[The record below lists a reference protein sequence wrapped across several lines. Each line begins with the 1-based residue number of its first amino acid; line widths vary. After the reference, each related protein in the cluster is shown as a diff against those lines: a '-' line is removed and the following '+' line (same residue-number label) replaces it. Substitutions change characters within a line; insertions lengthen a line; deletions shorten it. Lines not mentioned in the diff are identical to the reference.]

1 MAVSANRIVRA
12 IPGRRTVSPPDRA
25 LNSRGVNSGDMMQT
39 RRRLAAIMFTDM
51 VGYSALAQ
59 ADEANALAVLERHNR
74 LLRPIFKKFSGREV
88 KTFGDAF
95 LVEFESALESAQ
107 CAVEIQRVL
116 HDYNQG
122 SPGGRAIR
130 IRIGIH
136 IGDVVHAAGDVFGD
150 VVNIASRIQSVADPE
165 SVCVTQQV
173 YDQVQNKIPTPF
185 TKLPPVALKN
195 ITSQVSVYKVVQ
207 PWEPRPPVVSAPEPS
222 NGRCIAVL
230 PLANI
235 SPDPG
240 DEYFADGLTEEL
252 ISALSQVRDLNVIAR
267 SSVMPYKTAPK
278 SVAQVGSELGVDA
291 VLEGSVRKAGK
302 RIRITLQLIDVVTQ
316 RHLWSH
322 IYDREIGDV
331 FAIQTDIAQQ
341 TAEALQLEFTR
352 TVGPR
357 ARGKPT
363 ANPAAYDSYLRGLVA
378 ENEEGGRGYDEA
390 IRCYEQATKLDP
402 GFAEAFAAWADL
414 YVKAAGDYLPM
425 REVIPRARELT
436 ARALQLD
443 PDSSDAHSALANMAF
458 QFDHDWHLAE
468 TEFRRAIS
476 LNPSNVTAHHFL
488 GMMLV
493 ALERYDEAREVYR
506 AEIRLDPGGRA
517 AHMLEMIDLVSG
529 NAAPAIAIHEKEV
542 ERDPSSVGKHVS
554 LGFMYLTAG
563 RREDA
568 LRQADTPPTGASE
581 DERFDHALL
590 NALLGRPAAARA
602 VAAAV
607 ERGEAKTYVSS
618 THLAMLYSA
627 LGERDKALDLLEKDA
642 SEGDRVLWLWQRGEY
657 FDPIRADPRFVA
669 LLRQYGLPIHDA
681 KASPKRKR
689 GPRGPAR
696 PQ

>member
-1 MAVSANRIVRA
+1 
-12 IPGRRTVSPPDRA
+12 
-25 LNSRGVNSGDMMQT
+25 MMQT

-74 LLRPIFKKFSGREV
+74 LLRPIIKKFSGREV

-95 LVEFESALESAQ
+95 LVEFESALDSAK

-116 HDYNQG
+116 HEYNQG
-122 SPGGRAIR
+122 SPAGRAIR

-136 IGDVVHAAGDVFGD
+136 VGDVVHAAGDVFGD

-173 YDQVQNKIPTPF
+173 YDQVMNKIPTPF
-185 TKLPPVALKN
+185 TKLSPVALKN
-195 ITSQVSVYKVVQ
+195 ITSQVSIYKVVQ
-207 PWEPRPPVVSAPEPS
+207 PWEPTPPVISAPPPAPA
-222 NGRCIAVL
+222 NGRSLAVL

-235 SPDPG
+235 SPDPS
-240 DEYFADGLTEEL
+240 DEYFSDGLTEEL

-278 SVAQVGSELGVDA
+278 SVVQVGSDLGVDA
-291 VLEGSVRKAGK
+291 VLEGSVRKSGK
-302 RIRITLQLIDVVTQ
+302 RIRITLQLIDAVSQ

-331 FAIQTDIAQQ
+331 FAIQSDIAKQ

-363 ANPAAYDSYLRGLVA
+363 TSPAAYDAYLRALVA

-390 IRCYEQATKLDP
+390 IRCYEHATKLDP

-425 REVIPRARELT
+425 RDVIPRARELT
-436 ARALQLD
+436 ARALELD
-443 PDSSDAHSALANMAF
+443 PDSSDAHTAMANMAF
-458 QFDHDWHLAE
+458 QFDHDWTLAE
-468 TEFRRAIS
+468 VEFRKAIS
-476 LNPSNVTAHHFL
+476 LNPSNVTAHQFL
-488 GMMLV
+488 GMMLA
-493 ALERYDEAREVYR
+493 ALERYDEAREVIR
-506 AEIRLDPGGRA
+506 AQIRLDPGGHA
-517 AHMLEMIDLVSG
+517 AHMVAMIDMASG
-529 NAAPAIAIHEKEV
+529 NPAPAVAVQEKEV
-542 ERDPSSVGKHVS
+542 ERDPASVAKHVQ
-554 LGFMYLTAG
+554 LGFIYLTAG
-563 RREDA
+563 RRADA
-568 LRQADTPPTGASE
+568 LRQADTPVTGASE

-590 NALLGRPAAARA
+590 NAVLGRPEAARA

-627 LGERDKALDLLEKDA
+627 IGERKKALDLLEEDA
-642 SEGDRVLWLWQRGEY
+642 RTGDRVLWLWHRGE
-657 FDPIRADPRFVA
+657 FFNPIRDDPRFVA
-669 LLRQYGLPIHDA
+669 LLREYGVPIRDA
-681 KASPKRKR
+681 KAAPKRKR
-689 GPRGPAR
+689 
-696 PQ
+696 